1 MLEET
6 MIDKPIAA
14 KPTAPVRSGSVQSV
28 ERAMALLEVLG
39 EDEEGYRLTDLA
51 QRTALSPST
60 VHRLLT
66 TLEKRR
72 FVQFDQS
79 DGMWHVGRTA
89 FSVGSA
95 FVRQRNFVAP
105 ALPFLRKLRDLT
117 RETANLG
124 VVDDGEMVVLTQI
137 ESREI
142 MRAITRVG
150 GRAQMVTSG
159 MGKAILATYAPADVA
174 AIVASHGMRKQTPRS
189 LTRASDLRHELDIVR
204 RQGYSVDDEEF
215 VTGLRCVAAVVYNSQ
230 AEALC
235 AISVSGLA
243 QRLTPERVAGLG
255 QLLQDT
261 ARDLTLA
268 LGGKMPAQNEP

>member
-1 MLEET
+1 MT
-6 MIDKPIAA
+6 TPSKPLV
-14 KPTAPVRSGSVQSV
+14 KPDSSARSGSVQSV

-51 QRTALSPST
+51 TRTGLSPST

-89 FSVGSA
+89 FSIGST

-105 ALPFLRKLRDLT
+105 ALPFLRKLRDQT

-142 MRAITRVG
+142 MRAITRIG
-150 GRAQMVTSG
+150 GRAPMVASG

-174 AIVASHGMRKQTPRS
+174 ALVGRNGMPRLTPRS
-189 LTRASDLRHELDIVR
+189 LTRASELRDALDTIR

-215 VTGLRCVAAVVYNSQ
+215 VTGLRCVAAVVYNDQ

-243 QRLTPERVAGLG
+243 ARLTSERVASLG
-255 QLLQDT
+255 RLLQDT
-261 ARDLTLA
+261 ARELTQA
-268 LGGKMPAQNEP
+268 LGGKMPGQNAP